1 MALVRWMGGLT
12 RDLGVYLDVFQVYL
26 GGFQTFF
33 VMFTP
38 KPWVSMILFDEP
50 AYVSLMGWSPMVK
63 LGGLGVWWFGIRI
76 EVPLSNNP

>member
-33 VMFTP
+33 CYVHPETMG
-38 KPWVSMILFDEP
+38 FDDP
-50 AYVSLMGWSPMVK
+50 
-63 LGGLGVWWFGIRI
+63 I
-76 EVPLSNNP
+76 